1 MTFYSFLNYVHNSY
15 DFTDEVK
22 EWENLNDTGPNNQNC
37 SEYLEAILVLEFL
50 QVPPANKSKVA
61 NMSSNIFLNGLEK
74 HIHIPKAIVQRRL
87 QENNRNS
94 TT

>member
-50 QVPPANKSKVA
+50 QVPPIKSCKHVLQF
-61 NMSSNIFLNGLEK
+61 FLNGLEK
-74 HIHIPKAIVQRRL
+74 THTYPKSH
-87 QENNRNS
+87 S
-94 TT
+94 TKTFTGEQ